1 MLCLW
6 CFAVWLVGGCA
17 TYRPMPLGES
27 SARQSMSPPDM
38 MQVRILTAEVRHP
51 ILQPVRLD
59 AAEGLSPDAAG
70 VLAVLLNPSLRA
82 VRDQRVLADAQLL
95 QAGLLPDPEFSYDFE
110 RPTGGETTGTVN
122 GFGLG
127 LSWNAASL
135 IARSAKVQGAKGH
148 RAAVEADVA
157 WQEWQVA
164 QAAKTAVFQLASLQ
178 SQIALQ
184 EQTRE
189 HLAGNLD
196 LVRKAVA
203 SGTMTAKELSAA
215 ESASRQA
222 YTTLLDLRK
231 QAEQQRF
238 QLNRLLGLPPQ
249 SPVRLSDRIEL
260 PVSFKPPR
268 AQEVLADLE
277 QRRLDLVALRHGYDS
292 QEAAVRAAV
301 LNQFPRLS
309 IGPTFG
315 RDVENVD
322 TVGFGLAVDLPIFNR
337 NRGGIAVEQA
347 TRQKLFDEYMNRV
360 FETQSDVHMLLSRIR
375 FLNEEIA
382 AAQQAEPELQKLE
395 ENYRAALSTGRVD
408 ILTYYGAWDNL
419 TANRMKLITLKG
431 QLAEA
436 IVALE
441 SATGRY
447 RIEPPAPSEEVKP

>member
-1 MLCLW
+1 
-6 CFAVWLVGGCA
+6 
-17 TYRPMPLGES
+17 
-27 SARQSMSPPDM
+27 MSPPATA
-38 MQVRILTAEVRHP
+38 QVRILAAEIRHP

-59 AAEGLSPDAAG
+59 PAEGLSPDAAG

-82 VRDQRVLADAQLL
+82 VRDQRALADAQLL
-95 QAGLLPDPEFSYDFE
+95 QAELLPDPEFSYDLE
-110 RPTGGETTGTVN
+110 RPVGGDTAGTVN
-122 GFGLG
+122 GFGLA

-135 IARSAKVQGAKGH
+135 IARSAQAQGAKGH
-148 RAAVEADVA
+148 RAAVETDVA

-164 QAAKTAVFQLASLQ
+164 QAARTAVFQLAGLQ

-189 HLAGNLD
+189 HLADNLD
-196 LVRKAVA
+196 LIRKAVA

-222 YTTLLDLRK
+222 YATLLDLKK
-231 QAEQQRF
+231 QAEQQRL
-238 QLNRLLGLPPQ
+238 QVNRLLGLPPQ

-260 PVSFKPPR
+260 PVSFKPPTPE
-268 AQEVLADLE
+268 EVLADLE

-301 LNQFPRLS
+301 LNQFPRLR
-309 IGPTFG
+309 IGPTVG

-360 FETQSDVHMLLSRIR
+360 FETQSDVYMLLSRIR

-382 AAQQAEPELQKLE
+382 AAQQAEPLLQKLE
-395 ENYRAALSTGRVD
+395 ENYRAALSAGRAD
-408 ILTYYGAWDNL
+408 ILTYYAAWDNL
-419 TANRMKLITLKG
+419 TANRMKLIVLKG
-431 QLAEA
+431 QLAGA
-436 IVALE
+436 VVALE

-447 RIEPPAPSEEVKP
+447 RIEQPHESPPADSEEVKP